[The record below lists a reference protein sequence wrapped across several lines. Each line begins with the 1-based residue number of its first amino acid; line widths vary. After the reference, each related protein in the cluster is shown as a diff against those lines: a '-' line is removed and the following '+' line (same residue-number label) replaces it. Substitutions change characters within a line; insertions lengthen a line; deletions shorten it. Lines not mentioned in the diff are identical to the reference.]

1 MLFVRMYCNAIIH
14 RFVWKLLKAPRKIGK
29 SYYFLLLL
37 LLLLLIPPPPPPPH
51 LALRASSVQLQH
63 LVSHTALGQH
73 YVNGFKVY
81 DGKDEESGKEEEEEE
96 EEED

>member
-1 MLFVRMYCNAIIH
+1 MLFVRMYCNAIIR
-14 RFVWKLLKAPRKIGK
+14 RFVWKLLKAPRKIGN
-29 SYYFLLLL
+29 SYYFLLFLL
-37 LLLLLIPPPPPPPH
+37 LLLLLIPLPPPPP
-51 LALRASSVQLQH
+51 RASSVQLQH

-96 EEED
+96 EEEED